1 MKEHFLLLLPSRAKQ
16 LPYPAPSTKD
26 TPDSSKIHLEKHPA
40 VRMNTNL
47 PAHVAEI
54 WPEQKDGCKYE
65 QESASNYSALP
76 RDEKLALHDTECER
90 CCLSASSSGNF
101 NYTGG
106 IFHRDRSHSQT
117 SSAITSSDY
126 MVFSTPPA
134 PSTTLGMSSLGKSCT
149 DCTYHTRLS

>member
-76 RDEKLALHDTECER
+76 RDEKLALQNVNDAVFPQAH
-90 CCLSASSSGNF
+90 L
-101 NYTGG
+101 
-106 IFHRDRSHSQT
+106 
-117 SSAITSSDY
+117 AILTTL
-126 MVFSTPPA
+126 VAFSTEIGLIPRLVLLSLLQIIWCFPHLLHLA
-134 PSTTLGMSSLGKSCT
+134 PHWACLHEEKAVLTEPTIQ
-149 DCTYHTRLS
+149 D